1 MPDVSFPILF
11 ISGCWKQIKYP
22 FARHQ
27 STEFTI
33 SYDNEKEMTQKLDL
47 ITSDMAG
54 ECHPQGLCSSE
65 VQLWETGNGTAL
77 RLRSLIAFCTLQSF
91 KLTLSYWLIA
101 PSGESGT
108 PAGHTVTQM
117 VRGPQ
122 HC

>member
-1 MPDVSFPILF
+1 MPDELLPILF

-54 ECHPQGLCSSE
+54 EYHPQGPFSTE
-65 VQLWETGNGTAL
+65 VPLWNRTAL
-77 RLRSLIAFCTLQSF
+77 RLRSLIRAVCTLQSF
-91 KLTLSYWLIA
+91 KLTLSYWLID
-101 PSGESGT
+101 PSAESGI
-108 PAGHTVTQM
+108 PAGHTMTQM